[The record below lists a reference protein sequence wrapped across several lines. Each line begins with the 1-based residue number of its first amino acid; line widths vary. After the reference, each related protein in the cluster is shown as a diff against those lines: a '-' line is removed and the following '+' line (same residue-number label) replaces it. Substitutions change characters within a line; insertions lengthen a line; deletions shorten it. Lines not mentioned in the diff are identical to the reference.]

1 MGRKPGSKNRSEQ
14 TQQQPK
20 PGAALATVTGADI
33 GNFLKE
39 RRALLADYAIRS
51 YKQGEF
57 MRSANIAI
65 AESPKLR
72 DALKTRAGQTSL
84 YNALRHASSTGIS
97 LNPQHGKAALIPY
110 KNQDGELIINYQIMK
125 AGLID
130 LVMET
135 GLVKD
140 IVSDLVR
147 EKDEFNINRTDL
159 QDTYLFSPARRARG
173 SIDGYFA
180 AITLKS
186 GRTHVNY
193 MAIEEMKEHEAKY
206 NSSKKLGERSPWAH
220 SFDGMAIKTV
230 IKKLLRNI
238 HLSDVASGAIATDD
252 HSEFNNDV
260 IDVDGEPMPL
270 AESPPTESE
279 PDPDQKGASADD
291 VAAQLAASDTA
302 ADEQAGAESESTETE
317 TPAI

>member
-1 MGRKPGSKNRSEQ
+1 MGRKPGSKNKSQKQPAPEAQ
-14 TQQQPK
+14 T
-20 PGAALATVTGADI
+20 GAALARIESKEISD
-33 GNFLKE
+33 FLNARKE
-39 RRALLADYAIRS
+39 LLGSYAVRG
-51 YKQGEF
+51 YKQADF
-57 MRSANIAI
+57 ILSAQIAI
-65 AESPKLR
+65 SESSRLR
-72 DALKTRAGQTSL
+72 AALKTGVGQRSL
-84 YNALRHASSTGIS
+84 YHALRYAAATGLS
-97 LNPQHGKAALIPY
+97 LNPQQGKAALITY
-110 KNQDGELIINYQIMK
+110 INKNEDLIVSYQIMK
-125 AGLID
+125 GGLID

-147 EKDEFNINRTDL
+147 EKDEFSINRTDL

-193 MAIEEMKEHEAKY
+193 MAIEEVKEHEKKY
-206 NSSKKLGERSPWAH
+206 NTSKTIGDRSPWSH

-252 HSEFNNDV
+252 HSEFSDDV
-260 IDVDGEPMPL
+260 IDMDSEPMPS
-270 AESPPTESE
+270 AEPTPTEPES
-279 PDPDQKGASADD
+279 DPDQKGTSADD
-291 VAAQLAASDTA
+291 VAAQLEASDKA
-302 ADEQAGAESESTETE
+302 ADEQAGAESEPTE